1 MNIPEQY
8 LKGLT
13 PPQRVLQARLIAK
26 SRQQYKESGLV
37 QERPAVSSKGS
48 VRSTHAK
55 KFQEKYGFVVS
66 DLKKVKDLFVDT
78 NVDEILARGA
88 AAYAS
93 SGSRPNVS
101 SFAWRFAR
109 LASVFVRGAAYDK
122 DKDLVGE
129 KSKKIIFS

>member
-1 MNIPEQY
+1 MDIPEQY

-37 QERPAVSSKGS
+37 HERPAVSSKGS
-48 VRSTHAK
+48 VRSSHAK
-55 KFQEKYGFVVS
+55 KFQEKYGFAVS
-66 DLKKVKDLFVDT
+66 DLKKVKDKFPDTDVDT
-78 NVDEILARGA
+78 ILSKGR

-101 SFAWRFAR
+101 SQQWAFAR
-109 LASVFVRGAAYDK
+109 LGSVLTGGDAFKV

-129 KSKKIIFS
+129 KSKKIILS